1 MSIFLGDRKAHW
13 RKKAMNLSNK
23 KRINEDLVIY
33 ENFLTAEDSAKV
45 INALEKQSSNQKI
58 SWTPISFYESYS
70 SVLPQDNDPELEEVG
85 LEPTIFSDIKA
96 GIIKAVASVHDIDE
110 QKVTQIG
117 YHTQKWEPGAYA
129 RIHSDNTDENGNT
142 GPFERSRYA
151 AFLYL
156 NDDFEGGLLRFPG
169 RDIEIAPKTGL
180 LAAFDGGFNN
190 MHEVSLITKGIR
202 YTLGSFWDY
211 REESDY
217 PEDVRALWKE
227 EMQKIRDAQKIEK
240 EEWQNLLKEGY
251 KIDKDGNKYKIEEL
265 G

>member
-1 MSIFLGDRKAHW
+1 
-13 RKKAMNLSNK
+13 MNLDNK

-33 ENFLTAEDSAKV
+33 ENFLTAEESSK
-45 INALEKQSSNQKI
+45 IILALEKQASNEKI

-85 LEPTIFSDIKA
+85 LSPNIFSDIKN
-96 GIIKAVASVHDIDE
+96 GIVKAVASVHDTPKEKIS
-110 QKVTQIG
+110 QIG
-117 YHTQKWEPGAYA
+117 YHTQKWEPGAFA
-129 RIHSDNTDENGNT
+129 RIHSDNTDEKGNT
-142 GPFERSRYA
+142 GAFERSRYA

-156 NDDFEGGLLRFPG
+156 NDDFEGGLLKFPD

-190 MHEVSLITKGIR
+190 MHEVTLITKGIR
-202 YTLGSFWDY
+202 YTLGSFWDD

-217 PEDVRALWKE
+217 PEELRASWKKEMDEVRAK
-227 EMQKIRDAQKIEK
+227 QKIEK

-251 KIDKDGNKYKIEEL
+251 KIDKNGNKYSIKEL
-265 G
+265 D